1 MNWFILALLA
11 PLAWSAANYL
21 DKFIL
26 SRSRG
31 GQGGQSGS
39 GGLLVLSSLVS
50 LVFALV
56 LAVMF
61 GPRLAIDSQHEG
73 ALILSGMFEALY
85 LLFYFFAL
93 EEESATTVIALFQ
106 FAPIFGLIFGYLILG
121 EVPTGLQLAAVA
133 LVLAGTL
140 CIVAHKG
147 GGRRITGNVI
157 MLMLVSTIFVALYNT
172 VFKLAG
178 ENVYFWA
185 AVFWQYLGIAA
196 VGFLLYFG
204 VPSYRRQFHTMV
216 AKRGKGV
223 LALTGMAELMNILAL
238 IATNAAVLLA
248 PVALVLSVSSVQP
261 IFVLIEGFILVK
273 LAPGFIGEDER
284 PYLHTRYIIG
294 IVLVCLGGF
303 LIYQQ

>member
-93 EEESATTVIALFQ
+93 VLAMSFSTLWTTATVFESVVFWTSTRT
-106 FAPIFGLIFGYLILG
+106 
-121 EVPTGLQLAAVA
+121 TGLPLTLA
-133 LVLAGTL
+133 
-140 CIVAHKG
+140 
-147 GGRRITGNVI
+147 
-157 MLMLVSTIFVALYNT
+157 
-172 VFKLAG
+172 
-178 ENVYFWA
+178 
-185 AVFWQYLGIAA
+185 
-196 VGFLLYFG
+196 
-204 VPSYRRQFHTMV
+204 
-216 AKRGKGV
+216 
-223 LALTGMAELMNILAL
+223 
-238 IATNAAVLLA
+238 
-248 PVALVLSVSSVQP
+248 
-261 IFVLIEGFILVK
+261 
-273 LAPGFIGEDER
+273 
-284 PYLHTRYIIG
+284 
-294 IVLVCLGGF
+294 
-303 LIYQQ
+303 